1 MGGCPLHLPC
11 LAATVGRSPFNRR
24 TEPRL
29 AVGCDGQHQSFQRS
43 HVVGTAVDHIGA
55 AIRKWKRRF
64 DASPPDLDDFS
75 LARAVPV
82 QSLLRVEA
90 PTVTMARNR
99 VFRISDFT
107 AQPGLDRAQ
116 IARLEGG
123 GWLAEARNI
132 VLLGPPGTG
141 KTHLGTALAI
151 AAAHAGHR
159 VAFAPATGWISRLAE
174 AHRINRLEAEL
185 RKISRY
191 GLIVIDE
198 VGYIPFD
205 TEAANL
211 FFQLVSTRYEKSSI
225 ILTSN
230 LPFSRWG
237 QVFGE
242 ATIASAM
249 IDRIVHHADVIA
261 LKGASYRI
269 KHTAIESL
277 PSVEAERQADS
288 TP

>member
-1 MGGCPLHLPC
+1 MITL
-11 LAATVGRSPFNRR
+11 RSP
-24 TEPRL
+24 
-29 AVGCDGQHQSFQRS
+29 A
-43 HVVGTAVDHIGA
+43 
-55 AIRKWKRRF
+55 WKH
-64 DASPPDLDDFS
+64 
-75 LARAVPV
+75 
-82 QSLLRVEA
+82 
-90 PTVTMARNR
+90 
-99 VFRISDFT
+99 
-107 AQPGLDRAQ
+107 
-116 IARLEGG
+116 G

-141 KTHLGTALAI
+141 KTHLATALAI
-151 AAAHAGHR
+151 AAAQAGHR
-159 VAFAPATGWISRLAE
+159 VTFAPATGWITRLAE
-174 AHRINRLEAEL
+174 AHRIGRLDAEL
-185 RKISRY
+185 RKISRT

-277 PSVEAERQADS
+277 PSVEADRQADS